1 MAMPLMSSLRTNKE
15 IKERKK
21 ILKKANTD
29 IDEYLISK
37 NTKKPKKSKKKSNL

>member
-1 MAMPLMSSLRTNKE
+1 MRLMSSLRTNKE

-29 IDEYLISK
+29 IDKY
-37 NTKKPKKSKKKSNL
+37 NTFMILY